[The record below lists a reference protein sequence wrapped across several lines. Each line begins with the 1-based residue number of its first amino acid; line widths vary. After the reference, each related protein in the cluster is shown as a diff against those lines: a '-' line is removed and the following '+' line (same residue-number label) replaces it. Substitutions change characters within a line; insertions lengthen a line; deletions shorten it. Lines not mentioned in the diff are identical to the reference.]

1 MALPGLRP
9 LLPFILF
16 IILSAGHKSKRNPE
30 VSPGLFH
37 FFRVGIDA
45 FHAGIVEMGV
55 QIGLHGIGSWH
66 PAGAGVVTGQRQR
79 AGVPVALL
87 DMKKPMG
94 VIKNQVPVAIIMMVV
109 QIVMMILLK

>member
-37 FFRVGIDA
+37 FFRIGIDA

-55 QIGLHGIGSWH
+55 QIGLHGIGSGQ
-66 PAGAGVVTGQRQR
+66 ASYQQVVNELR
-79 AGVPVALL
+79 AKYA
-87 DMKKPMG
+87 KKG
-94 VIKNQVPVAIIMMVV
+94 
-109 QIVMMILLK
+109 